1 MSITLLNN
9 VKIKG
14 IQMLRQS
21 SNDFMGDCYPNQW
34 GVTRRLNSH
43 GD

>member
-14 IQMLRQS
+14 IQMLCQS
-21 SNDFMGDCYPNQW
+21 SNDLMSDCYPNQ
-34 GVTRRLNSH
+34 
-43 GD
+43 